1 MILSIKTDQLNK
13 YMEHADYK
21 IYRGWTTNMM

>member
-1 MILSIKTDQLNK
+1 MILSIKTDQLDK

-21 IYRGWTTNMM
+21 IYREGEPLI